1 MTVYR
6 SVLVGTDGSETAA
19 RAVVKAAALAEA
31 CGATL
36 LIATVADA
44 ERGAPVLEQVVTR
57 LAGLAVT
64 VETHLLDGDPADAL
78 VEFAAQAQVDLIVVG
93 NKGMAGAKRFL
104 LGSVPNRVSHRAG
117 CDVLI
122 VHTVGSGHARDAARA
137 PGG

>member
-6 SVLVGTDGSETAA
+6 SVLVGTDGSATAA
-19 RAVVKAAALAEA
+19 RAVAKAAALAEA

-36 LIATVADA
+36 LVATVADA
-44 ERGAPVLEQVVTR
+44 ERGAPVLEEVTAG
-57 LAGLAVT
+57 LAGLEAPVRT
-64 VETHLLDGDPADAL
+64 QLLSGDPADAL
-78 VEFAAQAQVDLIVVG
+78 VTFAAQAQVDVIVVG

-122 VHTVGSGHARDAARA
+122 VHTVGPGHSDLLAD
-137 PGG
+137 